1 MADRNWSPAPE
12 AVEAAGR
19 AALARGSTMLRAT
32 MYARNYLVNILEN
45 EPEDADMAAAE
56 LEDVRELVVTL
67 IYTLL
72 GFDPD
77 DEDLPDLPEDD
88 WNAVQGWLLGQ
99 FPD

>member
-1 MADRNWSPAPE
+1 MTDRNWSPAPE

-19 AALARGSTMLRAT
+19 AALARGSAVLRAT
-32 MYARNYLVNILEN
+32 FYARNYLENILEN
-45 EPEDADMAAAE
+45 EPEDAAMADAE
-56 LEDVRELVVTL
+56 LGDVHELVVTL

-77 DEDLPDLPEDD
+77 DEALPDLPEGD
-88 WNAVQGWLLGQ
+88 WTTVQGWLLGQ